1 MSTTYAVPLGDRGRL
16 VIPAEVR
23 ARHRWDQGTVLLM
36 IETDGG
42 AVLTT
47 REQALALL
55 RAQLAGTDLV
65 DELIRERRAAAL
77 RDDA

>member
-1 MSTTYAVPLGDRGRL
+1 
-16 VIPAEVR
+16 
-23 ARHRWDQGTVLLM
+23 M
-36 IETDGG
+36 IETDGR

-55 RAQLAGTDLV
+55 RTQVAGTDLV